1 LIIALMF
8 VWLKANQITFNYINT
23 LDLNDFKDQLDRLRK
38 DERYPLYQTNV
49 VYLTNRMRGHIIDK
63 SILYSILDKRPKK
76 AQVYWFV
83 KVNVTDEPYTND
95 YTVDMLGTDFMV
107 KVELYLGFRMR
118 QDVPRY

>member
-1 LIIALMF
+1 
-8 VWLKANQITFNYINT
+8 FNYINT

-95 YTVDMLGTDFMV
+95 YTVDMLGTDF
-107 KVELYLGFRMR
+107 
-118 QDVPRY
+118 